1 MLKIC
6 VHIDNIP
13 FSKSEY
19 ISNNLKKI
27 EQHFNISN
35 DITQLNKIDFLKTI
49 LNRDVC
55 IKYSNEYLEIIDIYN
70 EHDNEHGDI
79 THDLKDY
86 LIYVYCVYNLII
98 YESTY
103 DSIYNNKNG

>member
-49 LNRDVC
+49 LNRDVY
-55 IKYSNEYLEIIDIYN
+55 IKYSNEYLEITDIDN
-70 EHDNEHGDI
+70 GCGDI

>member
-1 MLKIC
+1 MLKIYI
-6 VHIDNIP
+6 HIDNIP
-13 FSKSEY
+13 FFKLEY
-19 ISNNLKKI
+19 ISNNLKRI

-55 IKYSNEYLEIIDIYN
+55 IKYSNEYLEITDIDN
-70 EHDNEHGDI
+70 GCGDI

-98 YESTY
+98 YES
-103 DSIYNNKNG
+103 IYNNKNG